1 MQCLAAHGSKTTIKL
16 KTLIG
21 LEASKWN
28 DQSVHWEIRC
38 A

>member
-1 MQCLAAHGSKTTIKL
+1 MQCLAAHGSKTIRRK

-21 LEASKWN
+21 LEATKWN
-28 DQSVHWEIRC
+28 DQSVYWEIRC